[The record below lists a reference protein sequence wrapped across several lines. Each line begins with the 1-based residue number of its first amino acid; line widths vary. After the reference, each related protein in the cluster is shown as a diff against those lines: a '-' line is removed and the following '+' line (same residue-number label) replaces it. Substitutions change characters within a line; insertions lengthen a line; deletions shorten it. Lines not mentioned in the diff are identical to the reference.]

1 MLFFL
6 ESVEDRCFSS
16 LKFVKSNFQNMLRP
30 HLPMVVK
37 MFQQQF
43 FTLDAFPYKDAI
55 ESYLR
60 VKENIMVNFDV

>member
-1 MLFFL
+1 
-6 ESVEDRCFSS
+6 
-16 LKFVKSNFQNMLRP
+16 MLRP

>member
-1 MLFFL
+1 MLG
-6 ESVEDRCFSS
+6 
-16 LKFVKSNFQNMLRP
+16 P

-43 FTLDAFPYKDAI
+43 FTLDAFPYKDSI